1 MIQYGM
7 EYYGTVRNNTVLG
20 KIIYVFTI
28 SDDIFFWYVFSRK
41 QKAPAGM
48 STRRPSFFNRN
59 QGFT

>member
-7 EYYGTVRNNTVLG
+7 EYYGTVRNTTVFDT
-20 KIIYVFTI
+20 IICVFTF
-28 SDDIFFWYVFSRK
+28 SDDMFFWDVFLGK

-48 STRRPSFFNRN
+48 STRRPSFFNKN

>member
-7 EYYGTVRNNTVLG
+7 EYYGTVRNNTVLS
-20 KIIYVFTI
+20 KIICVFTF
-28 SDDIFFWYVFSRK
+28 SDDICLGDVFLGK

-48 STRRPSFFNRN
+48 STRRPSFFNKN